1 MAKIDRKS
9 TFVRWRATPA
19 EKRAI
24 EAVSAVTGLSMSRLL
39 RTATG
44 AMITALMREGGD
56 DPMLD
61 RLVAIQQSM
70 SREEM

>member
-1 MAKIDRKS
+1 
-9 TFVRWRATPA
+9 
-19 EKRAI
+19 
-24 EAVSAVTGLSMSRLL
+24 MSRLL